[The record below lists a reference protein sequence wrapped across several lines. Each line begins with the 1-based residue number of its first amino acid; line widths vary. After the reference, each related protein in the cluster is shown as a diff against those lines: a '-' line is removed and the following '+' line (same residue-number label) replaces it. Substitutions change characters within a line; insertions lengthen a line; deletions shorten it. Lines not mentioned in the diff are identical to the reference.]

1 MINKYGGAI
10 MACGCGNNKQGPR
23 RTFYSPETNNMAN
36 YNSNPHFENSNVIL
50 NMNARTPADADR
62 LRIQQLRRQAILK
75 NRGIH

>member
-1 MINKYGGAI
+1 
-10 MACGCGNNKQGPR
+10 
-23 RTFYSPETNNMAN
+23 MAN